1 MNIFRRQKGTLEK
14 KTYLYKRSIMI
25 HYISTLEVIRATGLS
40 RSTIERARRNQD
52 LKSHKQGRRVL
63 FKIDEVREW
72 IEK

>member
-1 MNIFRRQKGTLEK
+1 
-14 KTYLYKRSIMI
+14 MI
-25 HYISTLEVIRATGLS
+25 YYISTQEVIRATGLS